1 VIIVTPARTLE
12 ILQHVEEHSRPPDGI
27 SPEEIEALDDM
38 IEFDGS
44 NVHGQ
49 PETWSLTTLGEME
62 LEDLQSNT

>member
-1 VIIVTPARTLE
+1 MTITPERTLE
-12 ILQHVEEHSRPPDGI
+12 ILQHVEQHHCPPNGI
-27 SPEEIEALDDM
+27 SEEELIALDDM

-62 LEDLQSNT
+62 LEDLQSAS